1 MPHPS
6 RRDRE
11 QLAPHSWADDHPIA
25 VASIA
30 WFLAV
35 LPGIIS
41 FILWFWNTVA
51 CRGPWLGIWLWRIF
65 WIGGFDST
73 GPAIA
78 VGVMSTIVLRMCGPL
93 GGVFT
98 GRKDRSVVLLGLI
111 VYFTS
116 LLAALVLVIVAR
128 LLIMVLGTACS

>member
-1 MPHPS
+1 VA
-6 RRDRE
+6 R
-11 QLAPHSWADDHPIA
+11 HSWAENHPIA
-25 VASIA
+25 IASIA
-30 WFLAV
+30 WFLAA
-35 LPGIIS
+35 LPGLIS
-41 FILWFWNTVA
+41 FILWFWNTVT
-51 CRGPWLGIWLWRIF
+51 CREPWLGIGFWRMF

-78 VGVMSTIVLRMCGPL
+78 AGVVSTIALRVCGPL